1 MIQEAE
7 MNERSKDAE
16 PIDPVIKENKK
27 YLPITY
33 GGYGSG
39 GRPGGP
45 TNLSAGLG
53 GGLFDFF
60 FEKLG
65 IKKKSRKRS
74 EGEE

>member
-1 MIQEAE
+1 
-7 MNERSKDAE
+7 MNVRSKDAE
-16 PIDPVIKENKK
+16 PIDPVIKENKE
-27 YLPITY
+27 YIPITY

-53 GGLFDFF
+53 GGLFDFI
-60 FEKLG
+60 FEKLR
-65 IKKKSRKRS
+65 IKKRPRKRS